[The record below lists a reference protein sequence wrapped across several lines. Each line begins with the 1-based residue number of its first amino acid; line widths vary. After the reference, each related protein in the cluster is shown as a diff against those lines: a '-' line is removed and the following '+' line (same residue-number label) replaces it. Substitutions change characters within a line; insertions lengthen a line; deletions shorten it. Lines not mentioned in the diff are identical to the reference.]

1 MSYDFKKCEYSRVTQ
16 SFFNEV
22 ERKKYELEYV
32 IIFAHLL
39 NSNIMD
45 QSVNKDEKIKQQGIE
60 TGGVNI
66 RFETT
71 KVSELDT
78 EPY

>member
-39 NSNIMD
+39 KSRLTVD
-45 QSVNKDEKIKQQGIE
+45 GKQKLRIYFIQKGRAFARPFF
-60 TGGVNI
+60 V
-66 RFETT
+66 
-71 KVSELDT
+71 
-78 EPY
+78 